1 MKAFL
6 SPPRKFCR
14 FAMVLLVAALLAAC
28 GGGNGS
34 DFNAAGDSAA
44 LTHDGSLAS
53 FAQQQL
59 HWQLC
64 ASSVTDGQQ
73 EMAEQRAMASLG
85 DRVRCARLR
94 VPLDYDRPAAGEL
107 QIELMRVAAAQPR
120 HRLGAI
126 VLNPGGPGMS
136 GLAMGLSTELKFR
149 RAQDMRVREM
159 GRRYDLIGFSPRGT
173 GASNPLICH
182 LREPLDAKDN
192 LAFNHT
198 IENLRAAEHNAW
210 LVADACLSN
219 PLSRHIHTDAT
230 ARDME
235 LMRAVLGEARLNYIG
250 YSYGSWL
257 GAWYARLFPERVG
270 RMLLDGNTDI
280 GNPLAWQAQPATAR
294 QRILDQ
300 IMLPYAQRHPQE
312 LALGSADTLRAALLA
327 LAPPLQRALF
337 NRIDFRSSSL
347 LDIGVLWMS
356 AAIGLGSVMQAH
368 PGVDAQALKALI
380 ERHAF
385 VPSEPLNEI
394 AALLAGN
401 LLAALDKGTGSAG
414 GVNDTAN
421 DITTLTQAVSVN
433 MSVRCNDTG
442 RLRDAR
448 YWRELSDDDARRH
461 PLLAGTAAVGNIC
474 LHWSTPSRGFPAATA
489 ADSAPLLMLQSRF
502 DGITPVEQA
511 LATLA
516 ALPQARMIVVED
528 EYQHG
533 LFPYGTGCVDRQV
546 ADYFLQGMLPQR
558 LSSCAGKQQPLL
570 SALRQHGG

>member
-1 MKAFL
+1 MKVFLFL
-6 SPPRKFCR
+6 SRVACR
-14 FAMVLLVAALLAAC
+14 FAAAALVAALLAAC
-28 GGGNGS
+28 GGGNDR
-34 DFNAAGDSAA
+34 DFSAAGDGAA
-44 LTHDGSLAS
+44 LTHHGSLAS
-53 FAQQQL
+53 FMQQQL
-59 HWQLC
+59 DWQPC
-64 ASSVTDGQQ
+64 AATGADAQP
-73 EMAEQRAMASLG
+73 ETAEQSALALSG

-94 VPLDYDRPAAGEL
+94 VPRDYDHPAAGAL

-126 VLNPGGPGMS
+126 VLNPGGPGAS
-136 GLAMGLSTELKFR
+136 GLMMGLSTELKFR
-149 RAQDMRVREM
+149 HAQDMRVREL

-173 GASNPLICH
+173 GASNPLRCQLH
-182 LREPLDAKDN
+182 EPLDAQDS
-192 LAFNHT
+192 LTFNRSA
-198 IENLRAAEHNAW
+198 ENLRAAEHNARV
-210 LVADACLSN
+210 VAEACLSN

-230 ARDME
+230 ARDMD
-235 LMRAVLGEARLNYIG
+235 LMRAVLGEVRLNYIG

-280 GNPLAWQAQPATAR
+280 GDPHAWQAQPATAR

-300 IMLPYAQRHPQE
+300 IMLPYAQRHSHE
-312 LALGSADTLRAALLA
+312 LALGSADTLQAALLA

-337 NRIDFRSSSL
+337 SRIDFRNSFL

-356 AAIGLGSVMQAH
+356 AAIGLDSLLQAH
-368 PGVDAQALKALI
+368 PGVDAQGLRDLI

-385 VPSEPLNEI
+385 VPSKPLNEI

-401 LLAALDKGTGSAG
+401 LLAALDERTGSAEG
-414 GVNDTAN
+414 EKQTVN
-421 DITTLTQAVSVN
+421 DITALSPAAGVN
-433 MSVRCNDTG
+433 LSVRCNDTG

-461 PLLAGTAAVGNIC
+461 PLLGGAAASNVC
-474 LHWSTPSRGFPAATA
+474 LHWSIPPRPFPAATA
-489 ADSAPLLMLQSRF
+489 ADSAPLLMLQSRY

-511 LATLA
+511 MATLA

-533 LFPYGTGCVDRQV
+533 LFPYGTECVDRQV
-546 ADYFLQGMLPQR
+546 ADYFLQGTLPQR
-558 LSSCAGKQQPLL
+558 LSSCAGKAQPLL
-570 SALRQHGG
+570 NALRLHG